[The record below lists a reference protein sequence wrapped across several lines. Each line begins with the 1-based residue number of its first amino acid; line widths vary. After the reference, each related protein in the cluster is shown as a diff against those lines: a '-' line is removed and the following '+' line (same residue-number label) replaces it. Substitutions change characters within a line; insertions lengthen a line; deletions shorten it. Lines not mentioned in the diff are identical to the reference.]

1 MGEGAAQDGQD
12 LMKGVV
18 NTFNVSFDPRWGAL
32 ALQHVLRCPP
42 PRPMPRCPVPACARR
57 LLHTELGQSLGP
69 LWREVEQAAKRN
81 VLLPELDVVHELWKE
96 SGSNSKVFA
105 KQMGRLQEAAGKK
118 SGSGKIPRTV

>member
-18 NTFNVSFDPRWGAL
+18 NTFNVSFDP
-32 ALQHVLRCPP
+32 
-42 PRPMPRCPVPACARR
+42 RR